1 MQVTSLTRCVHSSG
15 GEKDELKLQHGAA
28 SSKHAPGN
36 WALGQSL
43 GTNACKETTFH
54 FIIEISF

>member
-1 MQVTSLTRCVHSSG
+1 MCKLPVLLGVFIPL
-15 GEKDELKLQHGAA
+15 GEKVDLKLQRGAA